1 MVKWGVIST
10 GTISKAFCDSIKY
23 SQEGKLSAVASRSS
37 KNLNNFSDKYGVDTY
52 DSYDAL
58 LNDSTID
65 AVYIGTPHSSHF
77 DLSLKT
83 LRSGKHLLCEKPMTM
98 NSTEAMILLNE
109 SRKLNLFFM
118 EAFMYRCH
126 PLTHQMLELVKQE
139 FTNQEVL
146 IESSFGFTADVDEK
160 HRLKN
165 PELGGGSILD
175 IGCYPLSM
183 VRLIAGNLLE
193 KSFADPLTI
202 SASGELTS
210 AKIDLNAKAEL
221 EFSPKIK
228 ASIKSAINEEYE
240 NSLKISSGDKQI
252 FVKEPWHCGQFQ
264 GQKAEIKI
272 LENNKE
278 KVIEVTDDIGL
289 FTREID
295 EASSCIKERR
305 IESSFMPHAD
315 SLSNSIWLDKWLNE
329 IKVIYPA
336 NTINTSSLRNSVFSK
351 PSEDLKLI
359 RIPELDKEISPIV
372 FGCDNQINE
381 IHAFAMFDYYYS
393 KGGKVFDTAY
403 IYNYGLSDKYL
414 GDWIN
419 SRKLEDVVVLGKGAH
434 TPDCFPDKIRP
445 QIEESLSRGNLDKL
459 DIYCLHRDNLDVP
472 VSEFIDA
479 LNECRKDGLIDV
491 LGASNWELA
500 RFKSANDYASEHD
513 IAGFKVLSNN
523 FSLARMIE
531 PVWPGCFSCDDAY
544 LKYLKD
550 NNIHLFPWSSQARGF
565 FVNQVEF
572 AANEHFANPT
582 NEEEKR
588 VWHDELNLIRRD
600 RAIELAKEKSCQPIQ
615 IALSYVVNLEISAY
629 PLVGPRN
636 FFELD
641 SCIEATNIQ
650 LSNQELRYLE
660 TGN

>member
-37 KNLNNFSDKYGVDTY
+37 KNLNYFSDKYGVDTY

-202 SASGELTS
+202 SASGELTT

-228 ASIKSAINEEYE
+228 ASIKSAINKEYE

-278 KVIEVTDDIGL
+278 KVIEVTDGIGL

-351 PSEDLKLI
+351 PSEDLKSI

-500 RFKSANDYASEHD
+500 RFKSANDYANEHD

-650 LSNQELRYLE
+650 LSKQELRYLE